1 VMSDDPSLTRR
12 MLDESSSDDDDD
24 EFILSAAQIKGSY
37 SLPIKKHVGSIPGHL
52 YVYRDREEGHDRMY

>member
-37 SLPIKKHVGSIPGHL
+37 SLPIKKHVGSILGHL
-52 YVYRDREEGHDRMY
+52 YVY